1 MEMKD
6 ETNKRLDHQEDDNLI
21 NKNMNPDWDSKR
33 EISDPH
39 HSNVDPNKPQFER
52 NNLQAD
58 QEKRAG
64 SGGGGMDPG
73 KRADRQNNGND
84 NK

>member
-1 MEMKD
+1 MDRNNEND
-6 ETNKRLDHQEDDNLI
+6 KRFENPEEDNLI
-21 NKNMNPDWDSKR
+21 NKNANPEWDSKR

-52 NNLQAD
+52 SNLQAD
-58 QEKRAG
+58 QEKKAG
-64 SGGGGMDPG
+64 SGGSGRNP
-73 KRADRQNNGND
+73 D